1 MTKAD
6 KRETTEIVHPN
17 PENQGQNR
25 RLLPTNARNYS
36 SMQVN
41 LFITLSVH
49 IRDYTTR
56 TFPVWL
62 SSAIPR
68 QLCFFGVICR
78 GSGRC

>member
-1 MTKAD
+1 MTTAD

-17 PENQGQNR
+17 PENQGHNR

-49 IRDYTTR
+49 IRD
-56 TFPVWL
+56 
-62 SSAIPR
+62 
-68 QLCFFGVICR
+68 
-78 GSGRC
+78 